1 MAQDGW
7 TWRIPPATGWTDPP
21 YQALRDY
28 TTERAGNQI
37 RLNAKIPQGGD
48 GARHINRMQ
57 RTKQLLSSECGAHGD
72 GGGFDIAD
80 FPDHENVRIL
90 A

>member
-28 TTERAGNQI
+28 TTERTGNQI
-37 RLNAKIPQGGD
+37 RLNAKIPQSRD
-48 GARHINRMQ
+48 GARRINGMQ
-57 RTKQLLSSECGAHGD
+57 ESIPLLTYGSRGE
-72 GGGFDIAD
+72 
-80 FPDHENVRIL
+80 P
-90 A
+90 